1 MRIYPKIIQGGMGIA
16 VSSWPLAA
24 AVARRGQM
32 GVVSS
37 SGLDLVLARR
47 LQLGDIGGRLRE
59 ALDQFPI
66 RSVAERVLARYF
78 IPGGK
83 APDAPFRS
91 KPLPSI
97 RPSQAILELMV
108 VANFAEVFLAK
119 QGHSGP
125 IGINLLEKIQLPTL
139 PSLYGAML
147 AGVDF
152 VLMGA
157 GIPRAIPEILDRLA
171 RLERVELK
179 LDVVGAQASEVFTTT
194 FMPQEFGPPDIG
206 SLKRPEFLAIVSSST
221 LAATLAK
228 KCTGRVD
235 GFVVEGKTAGGHNAP
250 PRGELTL
257 DETGQPVYGPR
268 DIPNLDQIR
277 ELGLPFWFAGS
288 FGSPEKLRQAL
299 DLGAQGIQIGTAF
312 AFCNES
318 GISPDI
324 KARTIR
330 RCIERRA
337 EVFTDPQASPT
348 GFPFKVLELEGTL
361 SESLV
366 YESRQRVC
374 DLGYLRELYRKED
387 GTVGYRCSGEPIDD
401 FVRKGGDPAKTAGR
415 KCICNG
421 LLASIDL
428 GQVRNQG
435 PEPAL
440 VTAGDDVSNLTRFLR
455 SGQSSYSADDVVDFV
470 LSGSTQELAP

>member
-139 PSLYGAML
+139 P
-147 AGVDF
+147 
-152 VLMGA
+152 
-157 GIPRAIPEILDRLA
+157 DR
-171 RLERVELK
+171 K
-179 LDVVGAQASEVFTTT
+179 SVV
-194 FMPQEFGPPDIG
+194 
-206 SLKRPEFLAIVSSST
+206 
-221 LAATLAK
+221 
-228 KCTGRVD
+228 
-235 GFVVEGKTAGGHNAP
+235 
-250 PRGELTL
+250 
-257 DETGQPVYGPR
+257 
-268 DIPNLDQIR
+268 
-277 ELGLPFWFAGS
+277 
-288 FGSPEKLRQAL
+288 
-299 DLGAQGIQIGTAF
+299 
-312 AFCNES
+312 
-318 GISPDI
+318 
-324 KARTIR
+324 
-330 RCIERRA
+330 
-337 EVFTDPQASPT
+337 
-348 GFPFKVLELEGTL
+348 
-361 SESLV
+361 
-366 YESRQRVC
+366 
-374 DLGYLRELYRKED
+374 
-387 GTVGYRCSGEPIDD
+387 
-401 FVRKGGDPAKTAGR
+401 
-415 KCICNG
+415 
-421 LLASIDL
+421 
-428 GQVRNQG
+428 
-435 PEPAL
+435 
-440 VTAGDDVSNLTRFLR
+440 
-455 SGQSSYSADDVVDFV
+455 
-470 LSGSTQELAP
+470 